1 VGTWGTSC
9 SDKVA
14 RAWS

>member
-1 VGTWGTSC
+1 VLIQSSFC